1 MRTVQVWRHD
11 RLFWF
16 AYAKP
21 VAKVLR
27 WHPPKCFAMEAGK
40 WKRSH
45 VFACQYGV
53 RTVHFTHTLFT
64 QYQITL
70 RDAALRDASFRLCAN
85 RLSTCDTPELSGV
98 NSSDV
103 RGTSFTLIELY
114 VDEEQTCRRL
124 SRVYSASLSHTTIAE
139 LINFLCCVNHCFYVT
154 NRILW
159 EKRPRRVVKV
169 KRQ

>member
-1 MRTVQVWRHD
+1 MRTVQVWRRD

-21 VAKVLR
+21 AAKVLR
-27 WHPPKCFAMEAGK
+27 WHPPKCLAMGK

-53 RTVHFTHTLFT
+53 WTMHFTRTLFT

-85 RLSTCDTPELSGV
+85 RLNMHDMLKYYWILITLIFVVYLSHLDCTLTRTTQNFFFL
-98 NSSDV
+98 NSS
-103 RGTSFTLIELY
+103 RSQY
-114 VDEEQTCRRL
+114 VC
-124 SRVYSASLSHTTIAE
+124 SASSSQTS
-139 LINFLCCVNHCFYVT
+139 
-154 NRILW
+154 
-159 EKRPRRVVKV
+159 
-169 KRQ
+169 